1 MDAITAATVLAAAV
15 ATARAAKIH
24 HQHFEA
30 APRFGYQ
37 LANPNPVTAYSSDSK
52 YKSCFAS
59 GHGREVCLPHPSKA
73 Y

>member
-24 HQHFEA
+24 HQHFE